1 MYRVLRK
8 LVMESMTTTPG
19 QMLHCGGA
27 PMTNHPADTHKTA
40 YLQIVR
46 SAMLGHAIAD
56 AMGVPVEFSD
66 RSDRR
71 RDPVTGYRGY
81 GAHDVPAGTWS
92 DDTGMALATLDS
104 LAHSLDYT
112 DMMERFCDWKL
123 HAAYTATGVVF
134 DMGITT
140 SKALSQYKQGVPALS
155 CGMSGEYD
163 NGNGSLMRIIPAAL
177 YCKYAAADLSLDE
190 QLAIIHD
197 VSALTHSHPR
207 SQMGCGIYA
216 LILMELCDGRGIAGI
231 QLGIDRAKEYYEANP
246 AFSRELGSY
255 ARILGCAS
263 ITDFARTPEDEIRSG
278 GYVVDTLEAA
288 LWCVLNTNNYRDCVL
303 KTVNLGDD
311 TDTVAAVAG
320 GLAGCLYGMEGIPDG
335 WLAGLR
341 KAEDIEAL
349 CGAFVDSLNTAHGV
363 QDERMKDEEPLGTA
377 DRLDSME
384 PLLAEYVSFMLDF
397 PITVKDME
405 RFHSGRADADAGFRW
420 RGSSEGELYIFRGL
434 RCVYRLRI
442 NPETDRH
449 RAYFYIYDGLE
460 NLGDALRN
468 MPPRET
474 LIQLLT
480 QWTGHEDVLKA
491 VDLHCHIAPGVDDGA
506 GNMKMALQM
515 LHMEADQG
523 VRHIACTS
531 HSSDGRHVGYRQSL
545 KLLQQEW
552 AKQGRGLTLYPGCE
566 IYCPMETPESV
577 LRKVQ
582 SKEYALLGNSGY
594 MLLEFAPDSESRY
607 ILDFVRR
614 ILDLAAVSDSKAKH
628 VVLAHL
634 ERYESLADD
643 EAALN
648 TLLAWG
654 CRIQINAF
662 SLAEELNPS
671 MKAFARRLLAERKVS
686 FLGSDAHRT
695 DHRPPCVKNG
705 IRYVYDHC
713 DVDYANAVCYENAK
727 QLLTGALD

>member
-1 MYRVLRK
+1 MDMQRLN
-8 LVMESMTTTPG
+8 SIAP
-19 QMLHCGGA
+19 CGS
-27 PMTNHPADTHKTA
+27 KTA

-92 DDTGMALATLDS
+92 DDTSMALATLDS

>member
-1 MYRVLRK
+1 
-8 LVMESMTTTPG
+8 
-19 QMLHCGGA
+19 
-27 PMTNHPADTHKTA
+27 MTNHPAEPSKTA
-40 YLQIVR
+40 RLQIVR
-46 SAMLGHAIAD
+46 SAMFGHAIAD

-92 DDTGMALATLDS
+92 DDTSMALATLDS

>member
-1 MYRVLRK
+1 
-8 LVMESMTTTPG
+8 
-19 QMLHCGGA
+19 
-27 PMTNHPADTHKTA
+27 MTNHPAEPSKTA
-40 YLQIVR
+40 RLQIVR

-66 RSDRR
+66 RSQRR

-92 DDTGMALATLDS
+92 DDTSMALVTLGS
-104 LAHSLDYT
+104 LAHGLDYT
-112 DMMERFCDWKL
+112 DMMERFCEWKL

-140 SKALSQYKQGVPALS
+140 NSALSQFKQGVPALS
-155 CGMSGEYD
+155 CGLDGEYD

-177 YCKYAAADLSLDE
+177 YCKYACSDLPLDQ
-190 QLAIIHD
+190 QLAIIHN
-197 VSALTHSHPR
+197 VSALTHRHPR

-216 LILMELCDGRGIAGI
+216 LILMELCDGGGIAGI
-231 QLGIDRAKEYYEANP
+231 QAGIDRAKRVYEANP
-246 AFSRELGSY
+246 AFSREMYSY
-255 ARILGCAS
+255 ARILNCPS
-263 ITDFARTPEDEIRSG
+263 IMDFARTPEDKIKSG
-278 GYVVDTLEAA
+278 GYVVSTLEAA

-303 KTVNLGDD
+303 KAVNLGDD

-335 WLAGLR
+335 WLAGLQ

-349 CGAFVDSLNTAHGV
+349 CRAFVDSLNTAHGSP
-363 QDERMKDEEPLGTA
+363 DERTKDEEPLGTA
-377 DRLDSME
+377 DGLDSME
-384 PLLAEYVSFMLDF
+384 PLPAEYLSFMLDF
-397 PITVKDME
+397 PITAKDME
-405 RFHSGRADADAGFRW
+405 RFRSGHADADSGFQW
-420 RGSSEGELYIFRGL
+420 RVGSQGELYVFRGL
-434 RCVYRLRI
+434 RCVYRMI
-442 NPETDRH
+442 IHPETDRH
-449 RAYFYIYDGLE
+449 RVYFYIHDGLE

-468 MPPRET
+468 MPLRET
-474 LIQLLT
+474 LTQLLT

-491 VDLHCHIAPGVDDGA
+491 VDLHCHIVPGVDDGA
-506 GNMKMALQM
+506 GNVAMALQM

-531 HSSDGRHVGYRQSL
+531 HSFDDRHVGYRQSL

-566 IYCPMETPESV
+566 IYCPAETPESV
-577 LRKVQ
+577 LKKMQ

-594 MLLEFAPDSESRY
+594 MLLEFDPGSESQC

-614 ILDLAAVSDSKAKH
+614 ILDLAAASDAKAKH
-628 VVLAHL
+628 VVLAHV

-662 SLAEELNPS
+662 SLVEEQTAFI
-671 MKAFARRLLAERKVS
+671 KAFARRLLDERKVS

>member
-92 DDTGMALATLDS
+92 DDTSMALATLDS

-112 DMMERFCDWKL
+112 DMKERFCDWKL